1 LATVG
6 AIRREAAASR
16 RAKDAI
22 RNGCAGLYCRSGLN
36 ELLHRGKA
44 VILVYHRVL
53 RLEDLDESVQPGMY
67 VLDDVFDQQMR
78 FLKEAFEIVP
88 LADLLARWRTGVWD
102 RRSRYCVITFDDGWL
117 DNYLF
122 AYPVLRRY
130 GIPATIFL
138 PTAFIGTSAWFWW
151 DELSYVL
158 PRYWLTP
165 RAKQR
170 AAGLAQLSGRYPWLA
185 QPSEQPTQ
193 ERLHWIVEKF
203 KSVPEHEIREWLEAA
218 RRALSLEL
226 LDQRTLMDWQEV
238 GEMSAYGI
246 SFGSHSCTH
255 RILTHLS
262 REEMRKE
269 LRDSLDCLRE
279 RRISY
284 VPVFCYPNGDF
295 NREIVQEVRRVGY
308 EAAVSGRFGLESG
321 FPDDLWRLKRIGVH
335 KNVTGT
341 TALFAWRMS
350 GLPWV

>member
-22 RNGCAGLYCRSGLN
+22 RNVCAGLYCRSGLN

-53 RLEDLDESVQPGMY
+53 RLEDLDESIQPGMY

-102 RRSRYCVITFDDGWL
+102 RRNRYCVITFDDGWL

-165 RAKQR
+165 RAKQT
-170 AAGLAQLSGRYPWLA
+170 AAGLAQLSGRY
-185 QPSEQPTQ
+185 
-193 ERLHWIVEKF
+193 R
-203 KSVPEHEIREWLEAA
+203 
-218 RRALSLEL
+218 
-226 LDQRTLMDWQEV
+226 
-238 GEMSAYGI
+238 G
-246 SFGSHSCTH
+246 
-255 RILTHLS
+255 
-262 REEMRKE
+262 
-269 LRDSLDCLRE
+269 
-279 RRISY
+279 
-284 VPVFCYPNGDF
+284 
-295 NREIVQEVRRVGY
+295 
-308 EAAVSGRFGLESG
+308 
-321 FPDDLWRLKRIGVH
+321 
-335 KNVTGT
+335 
-341 TALFAWRMS
+341 
-350 GLPWV
+350 